1 MQAQKEHREGSKFKM
16 QFFRWQAH
24 FSFYTTKRA
33 LHLHP
38 ELIQLF
44 LQITIQMIHS
54 ELLEHANQYEDKIEK
69 DIETKD
75 VHN

>member
-1 MQAQKEHREGSKFKM
+1 M
-16 QFFRWQAH
+16 
-24 FSFYTTKRA
+24 
-33 LHLHP
+33 
-38 ELIQLF
+38 
-44 LQITIQMIHS
+44 TIQMIPS